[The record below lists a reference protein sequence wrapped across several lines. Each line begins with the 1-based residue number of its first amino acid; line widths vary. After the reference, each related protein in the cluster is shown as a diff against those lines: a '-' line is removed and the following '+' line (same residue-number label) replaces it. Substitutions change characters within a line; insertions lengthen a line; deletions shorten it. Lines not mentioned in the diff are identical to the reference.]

1 MNLLSVEKLSKSF
14 GMKALFRDLNFG
26 IEHGQKVAL
35 VARNGAGK
43 STLLKILQGKEI
55 PDSGEVVFR
64 KDIRVGFLEQDPVF
78 EPGDTVY
85 DALFYSDSPQLQA
98 IRSYE
103 LAQEHFEKDPNEKNQ
118 QELQRAMEAVDAAE

>member
-1 MNLLSVEKLSKSF
+1 MNLLSIEKLTKTF
-14 GMKALFRDLNFG
+14 GTKVLFRDLNFG
-26 IEHGQKVAL
+26 IEYGQKVAL

-43 STLLKILQGKEI
+43 STLLKIIQGKEI

-85 DALFYSDSPQLQA
+85 DALFYSDSPQLLA
-98 IRSYE
+98 VRNYE
-103 LAQEHFEKDPNEKNQ
+103 LAQEHYERNPDEKNQ
-118 QELQRAMEAVDAAE
+118 